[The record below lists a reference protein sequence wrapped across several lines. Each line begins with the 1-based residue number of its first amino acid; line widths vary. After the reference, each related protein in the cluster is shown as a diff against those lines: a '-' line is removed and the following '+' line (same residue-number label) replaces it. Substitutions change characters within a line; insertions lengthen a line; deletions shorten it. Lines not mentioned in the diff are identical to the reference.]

1 MERSRYFGFSKDLYH
16 FDHFLGQLQ
25 NAYPE
30 LTRGEFTYSLESTSV
45 DAEGR
50 TEIVV
55 KVTDQSK
62 DPSRFVFT
70 MEQYPYGRKKGC
82 FLTKSLLRGTV

>member
-1 MERSRYFGFSKDLYH
+1 MIKN
-16 FDHFLGQLQ
+16 LGVAGQIQ

-30 LTRGEFTYSLESTSV
+30 LTGGNFRYSFENRWV

-50 TEIVV
+50 TVLEV
-55 KVTDQSK
+55 KVESQSK
-62 DPSRFVFT
+62 DASKFVFT

-82 FLTKSLLRGTV
+82 FLTKSLLRVTT